1 MAPEPLLL
9 LVAGLVDPRE
19 HLGIASG
26 RERVTHVR
34 LDVGGQPDGD
44 VLRDLQ
50 VGAPPPDE
58 RLGERQRAELGQ
70 GHRLAGEQGLDA
82 LLGETERPCLGR
94 AALQPCGG
102 LLGEPPDQLLD
113 VLPVSRRGRRAQ
125 QVLQQ
130 PAHGEPFDRRRR
142 HAAMVSPEIAEEPRP
157 QTACD
162 AADHQW

>member
-1 MAPEPLLL
+1 MA
-9 LVAGLVDPRE
+9 
-19 HLGIASG
+19 
-26 RERVTHVR
+26 ERVTHVR

-58 RLGERQRAELGQ
+58 RLGERQRAELGD

-113 VLPVSRRGRRAQ
+113 VLLVRRRGRRAQ
-125 QVLQQ
+125 QIVEQ
-130 PAHGEPFDRRRR
+130 PTHGEPFDRGRR
-142 HAAMVSPEIAEEPRP
+142 HAAMVPPEITRNRDRRPR
-157 QTACD
+157 D
-162 AADHQW
+162 AADDQW